1 MRARV
6 WGCRGSLATPGPTTN
21 RYGGNTSCVEVRPSS
36 GGLIVLDAGTG
47 IRALGAAVA
56 ADPLA
61 EIDILLTHIHLD
73 HIEGLAFFAP
83 LFDPRCHVRIW
94 GPRPGEVPLAKH
106 LAAYLSPPFF
116 PVPFHEFPATIEVNE
131 VGEGAWM
138 VGGLNVVAESVMHR
152 GPTHAYRLEEAGH
165 SLAYIPDNEPAAR
178 PGSGSATAGGA
189 DVLFHD
195 AQYTAAEYA
204 TRHGWGHASLAD
216 FALLVD
222 AAAPGRAFM
231 FHHDPTHADDTHEA
245 MLAEAASLAP
255 GRDVALAQEG
265 VELEI

>member
-6 WGCRGSLATPGPTTN
+6 WGCRGSLATPGPTTIG
-21 RYGGNTSCVEVRPSS
+21 YGGNTSCVEVRPSA
-36 GGLIVLDAGTG
+36 GGLVVLDAGTG
-47 IRALGAAVA
+47 IRALGLTVVA
-56 ADPLA
+56 APIA

-73 HIEGLAFFAP
+73 HVEGLAFFAP
-83 LFDPRCHVRIW
+83 LFDPRCHIRIW

-131 VGEGAWM
+131 VGEGAWAL
-138 VGGLNVVAESVMHR
+138 GELNVVAELVMHR
-152 GPTHAYRLEEAGH
+152 GPTLAYRLEEAGR

-178 PGSGSATAGGA
+178 PGSGSATARHA

-216 FALLVD
+216 FALL
-222 AAAPGRAFM
+222 AAGAVPGRSFM
-231 FHHDPTHADDTHEA
+231 FHHDPTHSDDTLEA
-245 MLAEAASLAP
+245 MLAEATALAP
-255 GRDVALAQEG
+255 GLDVQLAREG
-265 VELEI
+265 AELEV